1 MLQVPA
7 KRAAP
12 REQQKQFGAY
22 GHAQIESVAIAPP
35 IATPECAR
43 RAGCAPAWPDHGAG
57 LGTAI
62 IAKRSNATS

>member
-35 IATPECAR
+35 IATPRMCAAR
-43 RAGCAPAWPDHGAG
+43 RLRAGMAHHGAG

-62 IAKRSNATS
+62 IAERSNATS